1 MPVRTEARASRSQPL
16 LGVGPSSIKVVS
28 ELTAIPMGTLR
39 AWERRYGFPMPTRR
53 KDSNRRLYSAAQIE
67 QLQNVARALQHGYQ
81 PGDVVHM
88 PHNQLRA
95 LLAAEPPLAALAA
108 FPGSAPNAPGITDIP
123 TLLRLLAADDVK
135 GIEAALRFTA
145 AALGAKRFVTECAQP
160 LAEAVGQAWSAGKVG
175 IRHEHLLT
183 ECLSTQLR
191 AFLSLHQDTEGSPT
205 VLLSSLPGEPHT
217 LGLQM
222 IAVYLALSGAKP
234 RLLGAHTPP
243 LEIAAAAKALG
254 ARVVGLAVTPALSA
268 PETRRELRV
277 LTQAVPKSV
286 SVWLGGAGVSALGS
300 PPSRTEAVL
309 SWAALDAALARVR
322 ALQ

>member
-1 MPVRTEARASRSQPL
+1 MPARTEARAVRAQSPL
-16 LGVGPSSIKVVS
+16 GAGPSSIKVVS

-39 AWERRYGFPMPTRR
+39 AWERRYGFPKPTRR
-53 KDSNRRLYSAAQIE
+53 KGSNRRLYSALQIE
-67 QLQNVARALQHGYQ
+67 QLQDVARALQDGYR

-88 PHNQLRA
+88 PRNQLRA
-95 LLAAEPPLAALAA
+95 LLAVEPRPAAS
-108 FPGSAPNAPGITDIP
+108 PGPAPNTPGVADIP
-123 TLLRLLAADDVK
+123 TFLRLLATDDVQ

-160 LAEAVGQAWSAGKVG
+160 LAEAVGQAWAEGKVG

-191 AFLSLHQDTEGSPT
+191 AFLSVHQDAEGSPT

-234 RLLGAHTPP
+234 RLLGPNTPP
-243 LEIAAAAKALG
+243 HEIASAARALS
-254 ARVVGLAVTPALSA
+254 ASVVGLAVTPALSV
-268 PETRRELRV
+268 PQTRRELRV
-277 LTQAVPKSV
+277 LAQAVPKSV
-286 SVWLGGAGVSALGS
+286 AVWLGGAGVSALGS
-300 PPSRTEAVL
+300 LPSRTEAVL
-309 SWAALDAALARVR
+309 SWAALDAALARAR
-322 ALQ
+322 KRR